1 MHFVVSSFI
10 DGKIFTVM
18 RYIERNPITEE
29 EPLKTLLC
37 KINFSFIIFG
47 STLKN
52 KPYFTLVL

>member
-29 EPLKTLLC
+29 EPLKTLEIALLC
-37 KINFSFIIFG
+37 
-47 STLKN
+47 
-52 KPYFTLVL
+52 